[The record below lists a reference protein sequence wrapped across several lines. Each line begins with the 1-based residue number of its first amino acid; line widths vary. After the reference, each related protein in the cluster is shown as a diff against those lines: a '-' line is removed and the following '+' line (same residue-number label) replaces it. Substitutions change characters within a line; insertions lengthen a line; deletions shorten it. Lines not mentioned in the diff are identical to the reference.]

1 LDLDHLPDMGQNDR
15 SIAITHK
22 NFLFLGSEAGER
34 TAILYTVLETV
45 KRPRAL
51 VVGQFTHYPSLG
63 YRLAAPTRMVPQPE
77 EAAFVP
83 VELGG
88 ASGNWDKIA
97 LATTRRRK
105 QVVPARFS
113 REDASHGPEQRGG
126 RNGG

>member
-1 LDLDHLPDMGQNDR
+1 ME
-15 SIAITHK
+15 
-22 NFLFLGSEAGER
+22 EAQR
-34 TAILYTVLETV
+34 TEDA
-45 KRPRAL
+45 
-51 VVGQFTHYPSLG
+51 
-63 YRLAAPTRMVPQPE
+63 E
-77 EAAFVP
+77 EAALVP
-83 VELGG
+83 VELGD

>member
-1 LDLDHLPDMGQNDR
+1 M
-15 SIAITHK
+15 K
-22 NFLFLGSEAGER
+22 GEHQA
-34 TAILYTVLETV
+34 AIL
-45 KRPRAL
+45 
-51 VVGQFTHYPSLG
+51 PSG
-63 YRLAAPTRMVPQPE
+63 AQRLRSEMEEPQRTEDAE

-105 QVVPARFS
+105 QVVPTRFS